1 MNEED
6 GLLFIMA
13 TLTWIQSLGR
23 KLIAVARL
31 PWAARRLAYWVS
43 LCVVAGPGLILLE
56 P

>member
-1 MNEED
+1 MVA
-6 GLLFIMA
+6 I
-13 TLTWIQSLGR
+13 LTWIQSLGR
-23 KLIAVARL
+23 KLMAMARL